1 MKKTRLLFLAFGLIL
16 FAFSGCSKDDEDK
29 FDIVGTWNVDK
40 VEIYFEGELMQTI
53 ENDGTFTFN
62 ADGTGTVIDD
72 EGTDTFEWSL
82 SGDKLTITDDEG
94 TIVVTL
100 TTMEGN
106 KMVGEFEETFE
117 EITFKVIMSMTKI

>member
-1 MKKTRLLFLAFGLIL
+1 MKKTGLLFLAFGLIL

-40 VEIYFEGELMQTI
+40 VEIYVEGELMETI

-62 ADGTGTVIDD
+62 ADGTGTVVDD

-94 TIVVTL
+94 ITEVTL
-100 TTMEGN
+100 TTMERN
-106 KMVGEFEETFE
+106 KMVGEFEETWE
-117 EITFKVIMSMTKI
+117 EITFKVVLTMTKL